1 MENQNNS
8 RNGTI
13 IKVIGVLIGIIIII
27 VGAVNIFKDTNP
39 TQVADKT
46 NNNEKI
52 VSNETII
59 SCARTEVGRILK
71 SAATA
76 YWGTAEILDKDNYG
90 RYLVYVPVEAQNG
103 FGAYG
108 KLYYLV
114 IVKDVT
120 ADGEYRALTY
130 GSRLEVPNFV
140 GATIPSTV
148 TNYKNGEIVKIVEDF
163 LEDNNWGQAEITENT
178 SE

>member
-8 RNGTI
+8 RNGNI

-27 VGAVNIFKDTNP
+27 IGAVNIFKDNNP
-39 TQVADKT
+39 TEVADKT
-46 NNNEKI
+46 NNNEEI

-71 SAATA
+71 STSTA
-76 YWGTAEILDKDNYG
+76 HWGTAEIIDKDNYG
-90 RYLVYVPVEAQNG
+90 RYLVYVPVEAQHG

-114 IVKDVT
+114 IVKDVQPN
-120 ADGEYRALTY
+120 GEYRASIY
-130 GSRLEVPNFV
+130 YSRLEVPNFV
-140 GATIPSTV
+140 GATIPSIITD
-148 TNYKNGEIVKIVEDF
+148 YKNGEVAEIVKEF
-163 LEDNNWGQAEITENT
+163 LDNNDWGKAEITENT
-178 SE
+178 

>member
-8 RNGTI
+8 RNRNI

-39 TQVADKT
+39 TEVADKT

-59 SCARTEVGRILK
+59 DCARTEVSRILK
-71 SAATA
+71 SSSTA
-76 YWGTAEILDKDNYG
+76 YWGNAEILDKDNYG
-90 RYLVYVPVEAQNG
+90 RYLVYVPLEAQNG
-103 FGAYG
+103 FGAYS
-108 KLYYLV
+108 KLYYMV

-120 ADGEYRALTY
+120 AEGRYKALTY
-130 GSRLEVPNFV
+130 NSRLEVPNFMNSTV
-140 GATIPSTV
+140 PSTI
-148 TNYKNGEIVKIVEDF
+148 TDYKNGETVKIVQDF
-163 LEDNNWGQAEITENT
+163 LDTNSWGQEDITEST